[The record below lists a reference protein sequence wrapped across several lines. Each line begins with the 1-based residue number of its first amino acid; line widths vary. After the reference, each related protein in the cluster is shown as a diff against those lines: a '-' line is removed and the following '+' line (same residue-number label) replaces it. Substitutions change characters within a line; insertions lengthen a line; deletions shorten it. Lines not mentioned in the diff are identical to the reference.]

1 MKESRQKMV
10 EELNK
15 KILEEKE
22 YKSLKEIGNAM
33 PNDQKR
39 ILFINNSI
47 DMVANAESKFPL
59 MVNWHLHGTTYD
71 VSVGVHRSFGEYYFM
86 IGLRREHTERFILC
100 YLKSGTREEIIE
112 YMQQW
117 ECREEAD
124 RSIDKIMDCF
134 EEASQKIENRMAM
147 EQKLQFCIPKAREA
161 FISRFPEIEFGVIF
175 PIPGTTR
182 DVTMWVG
189 KREVEVE
196 QEETKKKWKLLKRW
210 EKQKSAEKKERHYFR
225 VSVQDIDTDVLV
237 SSFLIFG
244 TREEI
249 MEYIKKEDVEKEI
262 LEQIMELSKSVDE

>member
-33 PNDQKR
+33 PDDQKR

-59 MVNWHLHGTTYD
+59 MVNWHLHGTTYH

-86 IGLRREHTERFILC
+86 IGLRREHTERFIFC

-147 EQKLQFCIPKAREA
+147 EQKLQFCISKARGE
-161 FISRFPEIEFGVIF
+161 FISRFPEIEFGVVF

-189 KREVEVE
+189 KREVEQE
-196 QEETKKKWKLLKRW
+196 QTKKKWKLLKRR
-210 EKQKSAEKKERHYFR
+210 EEQISGEKKERHYFR
-225 VSVQDIDTDVLV
+225 VSVQDIDTDMLV

-262 LEQIMELSKSVDE
+262 LEQIMELSESVDE